1 MHRCLQVW
9 RIFERA
15 RPLPRGSRSLLKRTF
30 AKKAQDEG
38 EVQEEGVDDEEEY
51 EEEEYGEEDWDEDFD
66 DDFEIDEEDL
76 DDDVGNQEDFDM
88 HDFEDIMSIDG
99 MDNFDKMMGDNA
111 KIKEQ
116 VKSKVSV
123 RRGKHS
129 KRKFIDRIRIRVKG
143 GHGGNGCTSFVS
155 MCPLPSSIAPRADGV
170 PLAEGPGQ
178 KRPNG
183 GHGGAGGDVI
193 ITVDPR
199 LQNLYKPTHHFNGG
213 DGWNGMPNDRAG
225 RRGRDVIVQ
234 VPPGTIVKQVER
246 FERWN
251 DELED
256 METVDR
262 LQAIVD
268 LDSAGATFM
277 AAKGGKP
284 GLGSRIL
291 TGKTTKYGGLRKTMP
306 EGRSVGVPGTSNYL
320 ELELKTIADV
330 GLVGY
335 PNAGKSTLLRTLS
348 KATPEVAP
356 YPFTTLHPSV
366 GIVEFPDMYRY
377 SVADLPGLIEG
388 AHKNVGLGHSFLRHI
403 ERTKILLYVLD
414 TAGTEGRDPIEDLHH
429 LQNELELYAP
439 NITSRPSLIAAN
451 KMDAPGADV
460 NLGRLKKATQIPL
473 VPLSALHKVDIK
485 ILASS
490 MRWMIENYKA
500 IDEE

>member
-9 RIFERA
+9 RLFERT
-15 RPLPRGSRSLLKRTF
+15 RPLPRGSKAIWKRSF
-30 AKKAQDEG
+30 ARKSRREEPEDIDEF
-38 EVQEEGVDDEEEY
+38 DDDVFP
-51 EEEEYGEEDWDEDFD
+51 GGNFDDDEDFD
-66 DDFEIDEEDL
+66 DEDFDDEDF
-76 DDDVGNQEDFDM
+76 DDEDFDM
-88 HDFEDIMSIDG
+88 DDMMEFEGMEGFEDMSAFHAG
-99 MDNFDKMMGDNA
+99 HSFGDNA
-111 KIKEQ
+111 KVKEQ
-116 VKSKVSV
+116 VKKKVSI
-123 RRGKHS
+123 RRAKHS

-143 GHGGNGCTSFVS
+143 GHGGNGCTSFVT
-155 MCPLPSSIAPRADGV
+155 
-170 PLAEGPGQ
+170 EGPGQ

-193 ITVDPR
+193 IRVDPR
-199 LQNLYKPTHHFNGG
+199 LQNLYKPTHHFNGE

-225 RRGRDVIVQ
+225 RRGKNVIVT

-246 FERWN
+246 VERWN

-256 METVDR
+256 FEIVDR
-262 LQAIVD
+262 LEPIVD
-268 LDSAGATFM
+268 LDKPDATFL

-306 EGRSVGVPGTSNYL
+306 EGRSLGVPGTSDYL

-356 YPFTTLHPSV
+356 YPFTTLHPNV
-366 GIVEFPDMYRY
+366 GIVEFPDTFRY

-388 AHKNVGLGHSFLRHI
+388 AHRNVGLGHSFLRHI

-414 TAGTEGRDPIEDLHH
+414 TAGTEGRDPVDDFYH

-460 NLGRLKKATQIPL
+460 NLGRLKKATQLPL

-490 MRWMIENYKA
+490 IRWMIENYKA
-500 IDEE
+500 IEE